1 MAEERRWRLVWRMG
15 MGMGKEMGM
24 GMGMVREMVKVMVK
38 AGQWSL
44 ALEWL
49 VEEKMV
55 QGSSVG
61 QMIQSQ

>member
-1 MAEERRWRLVWRMG
+1 MAEERRRRLVWRMG
-15 MGMGKEMGM
+15 MGMGMGKAMGKVM
-24 GMGMVREMVKVMVK
+24 GMGMVREMVK
-38 AGQWSL
+38 AEQWSL

-61 QMIQSQ
+61 QRIQSQ